1 MPSHYPSQRPT
12 QVQKPPHL
20 SYTSHLCDVYPLLYP
35 TPITCP
41 NRSNTHGFGNN
52 SLPAANNSLPA
63 ANSHPLLFPTRTPH
77 IPPCPLNAL
86 RCFSKAS
93 LVSKNR
99 STQFC
104 IHGSSFLSKLLDEI
118 PPVTHFFQH
127 VSVSSCTARKEK
139 IGSLTLPYLGR
150 ATADILA
157 EA

>member
-1 MPSHYPSQRPT
+1 MPSHYPPNALHRSKNRHIYRT
-12 QVQKPPHL
+12 QAI
-20 SYTSHLCDVYPLLYP
+20 YATSILALVSFLLYP

-52 SLPAANNSLPA
+52 CLPA
-63 ANSHPLLFPTRTPH
+63 ANSHPLVFPTRTPH

-93 LVSKNR
+93 LVSKNL

-104 IHGSSFLSKLLDEI
+104 IHGSSFLSKLLDEM

-127 VSVSSCTARKEK
+127 VSVSSCTARKVK
-139 IGSLTLPYLGR
+139 IGSLALLYLGR
-150 ATADILA
+150 AAADILA